1 MGVTEKVVTLK
12 LRLGSDQLLC
22 SRDNPGGASPI
33 SMITGTRPSAAS
45 FKVLGCLCFVH
56 TPSSSLDAKAYQG
69 TVVGYARDSVGLRV
83 LAAGVNFRSKRAII
97 ESNSVICHEG
107 IRGIN
112 GTSFDSNIIITT
124 TDGFDDFG
132 TWDRRFMAGEP
143 VLSVPTEVV
152 RDETT
157 TPVAGAD
164 SSVEGSIPSGGE
176 FLATLPSQGD
186 NSSHLTTT
194 NEGPDAILLDEHLED
209 RDLNDILDAAHKGNY
224 LGTRSRH
231 VGPFLSQTDSS
242 TFDFHANVVSTTSG
256 MPKYR
261 NGKPKQ
267 QLVVSLHGG
276 IHSSIHRSITGTHQ
290 ILSKDRRF
298 DAIGGKHA
306 KLNKALE
313 DPRCAEAWRKEI
325 SGLLENG
332 NLVIMS

>member
-1 MGVTEKVVTLK
+1 MQKNRYLTLTLLNPAERHLQTLFCRILVIK
-12 LRLGSDQLLC
+12 LAAQLPNWLWDELADAVKHVDAALPV
-22 SRDNPGGASPI
+22 RDNPGGASPI
-33 SMITGTRPSAAS
+33 AMITGTRPTAAN

-69 TVVGYARDSVGLRV
+69 TVVGYARDSIGLRV
-83 LAAGVNFRSKRAII
+83 LVAGVNFRSKRAII

-194 NEGPDAILLDEHLED
+194 NEVLMQYYWMNI
-209 RDLNDILDAAHKGNY
+209 
-224 LGTRSRH
+224 
-231 VGPFLSQTDSS
+231 
-242 TFDFHANVVSTTSG
+242 
-256 MPKYR
+256 
-261 NGKPKQ
+261 
-267 QLVVSLHGG
+267 
-276 IHSSIHRSITGTHQ
+276 
-290 ILSKDRRF
+290 
-298 DAIGGKHA
+298 
-306 KLNKALE
+306 
-313 DPRCAEAWRKEI
+313 
-325 SGLLENG
+325 
-332 NLVIMS
+332 